1 MITLK
6 DKVAIV
12 TGAAQGIGKGIALE
26 LARNG
31 ANVALW
37 DVSRDAVEAAAAE
50 LRGQGLRATGYVVDV
65 SSSRAVDGGFSQVS
79 EVLGPVD
86 VLVNNAGISRA
97 AMIPKMTDE
106 QWDDVIRVNLTGYFY
121 TTRAA
126 ARSMKE
132 RNTGAMVNI
141 SSLAGQR
148 GSIGQINYAAA
159 KAGVIGLTKAAA
171 KELAR
176 YGIRANCICPGLI
189 ETDMTSKVLSDE
201 KLRAQ
206 YVGEIPLGRV
216 GLPQDIAQTACFL
229 ASDAASFISGQ
240 VVAVNGAAY
249 L

>member
-6 DKVAIV
+6 DQVAIV
-12 TGAAQGIGKGIALE
+12 TGAAQGIGKVIALE
-26 LARNG
+26 LASDG
-31 ANVALW
+31 AKVALW
-37 DVSRDAVEAAAAE
+37 DVSSEAVEAAAAQMRD
-50 LRGQGLRATGYVVDV
+50 RGLHAKAYVVDV
-65 SSSRAVDGGFSQVS
+65 TSSSAVDAGVAQVC
-79 EVLGPVD
+79 EELGALD

-106 QWDDVIRVNLTGYFY
+106 QWDDVIRVNLTGFFY

-126 ARSMKE
+126 ARVMKE
-132 RNTGAMVNI
+132 RNSGAMVNI

-189 ETDMTSKVLSDE
+189 ETDMTGKVLSDE

-216 GLPQDIAQTACFL
+216 GQPLDIAQTVVFL
-229 ASDAASFISGQ
+229 ASDASSFISGQ
-240 VVAVNGAAY
+240 VIAVNGAAY
-249 L
+249 I

>member
-1 MITLK
+1 
-6 DKVAIV
+6 
-12 TGAAQGIGKGIALE
+12 
-26 LARNG
+26 
-31 ANVALW
+31 
-37 DVSRDAVEAAAAE
+37 
-50 LRGQGLRATGYVVDV
+50 
-65 SSSRAVDGGFSQVS
+65 
-79 EVLGPVD
+79 
-86 VLVNNAGISRA
+86 
-97 AMIPKMTDE
+97 
-106 QWDDVIRVNLTGYFY
+106 VIRVNLTGYFY

-249 L
+249 I

>member
-1 MITLK
+1 MINLK
-6 DKVAIV
+6 DHVAIV

-26 LARNG
+26 LASDG
-31 ANVALW
+31 AKVALW
-37 DVSRDAVEAAAAE
+37 DVSREAVEAAAAQMRD
-50 LRGQGLRATGYVVDV
+50 RGLHAKAYVVDV
-65 SSSRAVDGGFSQVS
+65 ASSSAVDAGVAQVC
-79 EVLGPVD
+79 EELGALD

-106 QWDDVIRVNLTGYFY
+106 QWDDVIRVNLTGFFY

-126 ARSMKE
+126 ARVMKE
-132 RNTGAMVNI
+132 RNSGAMVNI

-189 ETDMTSKVLSDE
+189 ETDMTGKVLSDE

-216 GLPQDIAQTACFL
+216 GQPQDIAQTVRFL
-229 ASDAASFISGQ
+229 ASGASSFISGQ
-240 VVAVNGAAY
+240 VIAVNGAAY
-249 L
+249 V